1 MQMLASVMKCNGNTI
16 KTNKNLQKLQGVS
29 VMKSIANK
37 SVKPLLAPIA
47 AFVLAALAT
56 PALAHTSSIGFTN
69 TGNGSVTFWFGT
81 YHSGVNYTEGSMQ
94 VVSSNSTT
102 TTSAFNLLV
111 STRPTG
117 LVDGTNNFYSN
128 GTSLVGTPNTTI
140 RYWQGATFTGL
151 TTGTYTF
158 TYLPIANPTS
168 TWQPTNSVILSS
180 TVTLSASL
188 FNSGN
193 IYDSAYGERNSPA
206 LSAAKVID
214 NNSAL
219 SNLFS
224 GLTTDQ
230 QRSNAASQTLPL
242 LTGSTTNTAKT
253 VLTSV
258 NNIVDS
264 RQYANHGG
272 SSGDDF
278 QVSNEFW
285 MKPFGTIANQ
295 ADSDGVNGYKVN
307 TAGVAIGADRKI
319 NPALTLGV
327 ATAFSNSNVHSDIS
341 GGGVQGMNVKSYQ
354 LIGYGSYDLNAK
366 DSINFQVD
374 AGLNNNTGTR
384 EIITTNSVADSSF
397 NSWSAHFGTSFSHS
411 YNVGERITMTPSA
424 RVDYT
429 RISESGYSE
438 SGAGLLNLN
447 VNRHNAESLIFGLD
461 QKVAYQLNDHVN
473 LFANIGAGYDAM
485 NKQDAVNSSFAGAP
499 SASFVTKGINQGP
512 WLGRGA
518 LGVSYK
524 LRNGMEIT
532 GRYDAEVRRTYFS
545 QTASVKLNMPF

>member
-128 GTSLVGTPNTTI
+128 GTSLVRNAEYHHSLLARCNFYRPDY
-140 RYWQGATFTGL
+140 RHL
-151 TTGTYTF
+151 
-158 TYLPIANPTS
+158 YLYLSSDCKPDFC
-168 TWQPTNSVILSS
+168 WQPTNSVILSS

-341 GGGVQGMNVKSYQ
+341 GGGVQGMNVKS
-354 LIGYGSYDLNAK
+354 
-366 DSINFQVD
+366 
-374 AGLNNNTGTR
+374 
-384 EIITTNSVADSSF
+384 
-397 NSWSAHFGTSFSHS
+397 
-411 YNVGERITMTPSA
+411 
-424 RVDYT
+424 
-429 RISESGYSE
+429 IS
-438 SGAGLLNLN
+438 
-447 VNRHNAESLIFGLD
+447 
-461 QKVAYQLNDHVN
+461 
-473 LFANIGAGYDAM
+473 
-485 NKQDAVNSSFAGAP
+485 
-499 SASFVTKGINQGP
+499 
-512 WLGRGA
+512 
-518 LGVSYK
+518 
-524 LRNGMEIT
+524 
-532 GRYDAEVRRTYFS
+532 
-545 QTASVKLNMPF
+545 